1 MLAPAI
7 VAGLVVAGVASWSGA
22 APAIF
27 SADAVRSGSVD
38 CVGALAPGT
47 YHDVKVPSG
56 KTCTIDN
63 TDVIKHD
70 VHVGMNAT
78 LNDAGASIGHNLDA
92 EKGSQL
98 NIGPSSGYSGTNA
111 TIGHDLNADKANSV
125 QIVSTKIGHDLLVV
139 NSQGSVSITNNSIGH
154 DLHVQ
159 GNSGSTTV
167 TGNSVGH
174 DADCKDNAGF
184 LGGGN
189 TAGHADSCN

>member
-22 APAIF
+22 APSIF
-27 SADAVRSGSVD
+27 SAEAVRSGSVD
-38 CVGALAPGT
+38 CIGALAPGT

-70 VHVGMNAT
+70 VRVDANAT
-78 LNDAGASIGHNLDA
+78 LNDAGASIGHDVIA

-98 NIGPSSGYSGTNA
+98 NIGPSGGYTGTNA
-111 TIGHDLNADKANSV
+111 SIGHNLDAQKASAV
-125 QIVSTKIGHDLLVV
+125 QITTTKIGHDLRVV
-139 NSQGSVSITNNSIGH
+139 KSEGSVSITSNSIGH
-154 DLHVQ
+154 DMHVQ
-159 GNSGSTTV
+159 GNGGSTTV

-174 DADCKDNAGF
+174 DADCKDNADF
-184 LGGGN
+184 VGGGN